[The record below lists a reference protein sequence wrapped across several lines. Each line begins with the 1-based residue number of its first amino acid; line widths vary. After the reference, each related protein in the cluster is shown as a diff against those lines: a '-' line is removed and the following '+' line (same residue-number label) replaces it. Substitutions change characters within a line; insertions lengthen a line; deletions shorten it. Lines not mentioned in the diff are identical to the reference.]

1 MKLHHLN
8 NLDEIEFI
16 VHDSFD
22 PRVFYPNKTVS
33 LDTIPF
39 VYLPTENGFDNQAKV
54 TLTFN
59 LTLTEKLNK
68 TRLLSY
74 IAEKHFVIELD
85 GNKDFKMLR
94 HSIFS
99 SFITFDSILI
109 RKIGPQLSQEL
120 FRKEPSDFDEIT
132 FKIMEQIP

>member
-16 VHDSFD
+16 VHDSFN
-22 PRVFYPNKTVS
+22 PRVFYSNKTVS

-59 LTLTEKLNK
+59 LTLTENSNK

-94 HSIFS
+94 HSIFD

-109 RKIGPQLSQEL
+109 RKVGPQLSQEL

>member
-22 PRVFYPNKTVS
+22 PKVFYPNKTVS

-39 VYLPTENGFDNQAKV
+39 VYLPAENGFDNQAKV

>member
-22 PRVFYPNKTVS
+22 PKVFYPNKTVS

>member
-22 PRVFYPNKTVS
+22 PKVFYPNKTVS

-39 VYLPTENGFDNQAKV
+39 VYLPAENGFDNQAKV

-120 FRKEPSDFDEIT
+120 FRKEHSDFDEIT